1 MIRLHTN
8 VAVLR
13 LSTPMLREELE
24 AVLGLE
30 RVAVC
35 PLSDQVFLVEESVV
49 DDLAAQLSEKGYM
62 PRIEEAR

>member
-1 MIRLHTN
+1 
-8 VAVLR
+8 
-13 LSTPMLREELE
+13 MLREELE